1 MSSLENYKL
10 YPLKH
15 IRRAAA
21 QPRLIQR
28 LFPLFFLFDLN
39 KCPLSYPRFTSPVCL
54 FCCFIHVWFQ
64 SPFTAALLTSPFL
77 TASLSLHPS
86 LLPLCHHSSFQMLLC
101 YLPKNVMGVGGLSD
115 RKGCCERGDERQKDE
130 GLDRVRQGCIM
141 TQRQSV

>member
-1 MSSLENYKL
+1 MIEENRLSSLENYKL
-10 YPLKH
+10 YPLKY
-15 IRRAAA
+15 IQRAAA

-39 KCPLSYPRFTSPVCL
+39 KCPLSSPRFTSPVCL

-86 LLPLCHHSSFQMLLC
+86 LLPLCHHSSFQRLLC
-101 YLPKNVMGVGGLSD
+101 YLPKNVWGSEASRTGKAAVREETSG
-115 RKGCCERGDERQKDE
+115 RKMKGSTG
-130 GLDRVRQGCIM
+130 
-141 TQRQSV
+141 